1 MIQKIKKYGL
11 LNLFLLLTAVSS
23 QAQSLDDYLKIAAEN
38 NPGAKAAYLEF
49 EASMQRLPQVSSLP
63 DPTLSMSA
71 LGQMIETRVGTQEA
85 RFSFMQSFPWFGT
98 LKAKKEVA
106 ALEADAKFQV
116 YLDRRNELF
125 LKVKT
130 AYYELYEVKHHIHH
144 KMQNG
149 LILKN
154 LHTFALSKFENGT
167 APMTDV
173 IRVDILENDNRTDID
188 IFQDSR
194 KPLEVQFNR
203 LLNRP
208 DTLAVSIP
216 DSIPMLFDK
225 EILLSQQNF
234 ENNPNLQ
241 QWYKKMQA
249 AQAQEK
255 VAVKNGLPNIGLGVD
270 YSIISD
276 RSDVNFSDNGQ
287 DAIMPVVSISLPI
300 FRKKYK
306 AAQQEANLLKK
317 AYSEMKTETEN
328 QLSSAWQTNLFE
340 LEKAQKQIEL
350 YQSQTQ
356 KTQQTLELILS
367 AYENGTA
374 DIQEIL
380 TIQQQLIKYKM
391 AVSTSFRK
399 YMVTKSY
406 LDYLNGKTQ

>member
-11 LNLFLLLTAVSS
+11 LNLFLLLTTVSN

-38 NPGAKAAYLEF
+38 NPGVKAAYLEF
-49 EASMQRLPQVSSLP
+49 EASMQRLPQVNSLP

-85 RFSFMQSFPWFGT
+85 RFSLMQSFPWFGT

-106 ALEADAKFQV
+106 ALEADAKFQA

-125 LKVKT
+125 FKVKT
-130 AYYELYEVKHHIHH
+130 AYYELYEVKYHIFHT
-144 KMQNG
+144 MENG
-149 LILKN
+149 QILKT
-154 LHTFALSKFENGT
+154 LRTLALSKFENGT

-173 IRVDILENDNRTDID
+173 IRVDIMENDNRTDVE
-188 IFQDSR
+188 IFRDSR

-208 DTLAVSIP
+208 DTLTVSIP

-241 QWYKKMQA
+241 QWDKKMLA

-255 VAVKNGLPNIGLGVD
+255 VAVKNGLPNIGLGID
-270 YSIISD
+270 YSIISE

-306 AAQQEANLLKK
+306 AAQQEANLLQK

-328 QLSSAWQTNLFE
+328 QLTSAWETNLFE
-340 LEKAQKQIEL
+340 LEKAQIQIEL
-350 YQSQTQ
+350 YQQQ
-356 KTQQTLELILS
+356 IIKTQQTIDLLLS
-367 AYENGTA
+367 AYSNGTT
-374 DIQEIL
+374 DFEEIL
-380 TIQQQLIKYKM
+380 RMQQQLLKYQM
-391 AVSTSFRK
+391 EISTAFKNYQEARAK
-399 YMVTKSY
+399 A
-406 LDYLNGKTQ
+406 DYLIGKE

>member
-1 MIQKIKKYGL
+1 MIQKIKKYGW

-23 QAQSLDDYLKIAAEN
+23 SAQSLEDYLKIAAEN
-38 NPGAKAAYLEF
+38 NPGVKAAYLEF

-85 RFSFMQSFPWFGT
+85 RFSLMQSFPWFGT

-106 ALEADAKFQV
+106 ALEADAKFQA

-173 IRVDILENDNRTDID
+173 IRVDIMENDNRTDVD
-188 IFQDSR
+188 IFRDSR

-216 DSIPMLFDK
+216 DSIPMLFDR

-241 QWYKKMQA
+241 QWDKKMQA

-270 YSIISD
+270 YSIISE

-306 AAQQEANLLKK
+306 AAQQEANLLQK
-317 AYSEMKTETEN
+317 AYLEMKTETEN
-328 QLSSAWQTNLFE
+328 QLFSAWQTNLFE

-350 YQSQTQ
+350 FQQQ
-356 KTQQTLELILS
+356 LVKTQQTIELLLS
-367 AYENGTA
+367 AYSNGTT
-374 DIQEIL
+374 DFEEIL
-380 TIQQQLIKYKM
+380 RMQQQLLRYQMEI
-391 AVSTSFRK
+391 STAFKNYQVARAK
-399 YMVTKSY
+399 A
-406 LDYLNGKTQ
+406 DYLIGKE

>member
-1 MIQKIKKYGL
+1 MFTRTKNIWQLCII
-11 LNLFLLLTAVSS
+11 LTMMSAFVK
-23 QAQSLDDYLKIAAEN
+23 AQSLDDYLKIAAEN
-38 NPGAKAAYLEF
+38 NPGVKAAYLEF

-63 DPTLSMSA
+63 DPALSMSA

-85 RFSFMQSFPWFGT
+85 RFSLMQSFPWFGT

-106 ALEADAKFQV
+106 ALEADAKFQA

-125 LKVKT
+125 FKVKT

-144 KMQNG
+144 KMANG
-149 LILKN
+149 RILE
-154 LHTFALSKFENGT
+154 TFRTLALSKFENGT

-173 IRVDILENDNRTDID
+173 IRVDIMQNDNRTDIE

-194 KPLEVQFNR
+194 KPIEVQFNR

-208 DTLAVSIP
+208 DTLFVSIP

-225 EILLSQQNF
+225 EIVLSQQNLS
-234 ENNPNLQ
+234 ENPRVQ
-241 QWYKKMQA
+241 QWDKKMQA

-255 VAVKNGLPNIGLGVD
+255 VAVKSGFPDFGLGID
-270 YSIISD
+270 YSIISE

-306 AAQQEANLLKK
+306 AAQQEANLLQK

-328 QLSSAWQTNLFE
+328 QLSSTWETNLFE

-391 AVSTSFRK
+391 AVSASFRK